1 MSHFFIAVGVVIA
14 VIAVAAPIA
23 AACLVSVASRREESK
38 HSLSGQPP
46 GPITKAAR
54 RLLAY
59 RSQTGTGSPSLISGD
74 DLRARALSSATRGR
88 ADQRDDWHA
97 PSAIE
102 PVPIRLA
109 PTAAAQERRE
119 PAGTHA
125 A

>member
-1 MSHFFIAVGVVIA
+1 MSHFFVAVGVVIA

-59 RSQTGTGSPSLISGD
+59 RSQTATGSSSLISGD
-74 DLRARALSSATRGR
+74 DLRARTLSVARRGR
-88 ADQRDDWHA
+88 ADQSDDWHA

-102 PVPIRLA
+102 PLAIRLV
-109 PTAAAQERRE
+109 PDAAHDRRE